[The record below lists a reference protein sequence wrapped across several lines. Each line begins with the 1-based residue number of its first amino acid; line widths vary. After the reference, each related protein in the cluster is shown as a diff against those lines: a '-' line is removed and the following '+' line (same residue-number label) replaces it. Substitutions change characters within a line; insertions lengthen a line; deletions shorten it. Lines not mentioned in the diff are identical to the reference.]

1 MGPRKKALAFFPK
14 IKEVPMRRNTIT
26 RAAVVVLALGFATA
40 AYAVSG
46 EFDNMC
52 AEGLA
57 MHKEVQTDC
66 AISGQVEG
74 KTLCFGSEQAKTDFM
89 KDPGANLK
97 EAQKFYSSL
106 KG

>member
-1 MGPRKKALAFFPK
+1 
-14 IKEVPMRRNTIT
+14 MRRNIMK
-26 RAAVVVLALGFATA
+26 RAAVAVFALGFATA

-57 MHKEVQTDC
+57 MHKEIQTDC

-74 KTLCFGSEQAKTDFM
+74 KTLCFGSEQAKSDFM
-89 KDPGANLK
+89 KDPKANLK
-97 EAQKFYSSL
+97 EAQKFYSSV